1 VTAERLSRIPEETS
15 IYVVCDTD
23 AAIAAVR
30 PGMKVFDLDFQRKV
44 MGADYDLIPRR
55 TSACR
60 NFGFFYV
67 WKHTG
72 HEYVISI
79 DDDVEPGEGFL
90 DHFAHL
96 GETRALDTAC
106 GVRWL
111 NTLDLLEG
119 CEGLYPRGF
128 PFAERVAGTPAW
140 ARTRTRVACHMGLWD
155 GVLDTHAIDKHL
167 FDDYRRQRTGL
178 RARRHFTRV
187 GTARDPTKFPL
198 CSMNFGFVRDALPL
212 MYQMPMPAE
221 FVDRYPLGR
230 YEDIW
235 AGYIAQSLIALR
247 DEAVTVGAPIVRHV
261 KEGTIDHELH
271 VEHFGTLLSPYLFG
285 VVDEA
290 VPDVRV
296 ASYVEMYAHLCD
308 LVLTRGD
315 AIRRRLAIPGSFWR
329 YIESCFRAISRWCA
343 PQLISGS

>member
-1 VTAERLSRIPEETS
+1 MRGAQCAVVIPSCRTVTAERLSRIPEDTS

-30 PGMKVFDLDFQRKV
+30 PGMKVFDLAFQRKV

-111 NTLDLLEG
+111 NTIPFRNAGVPISWSGWSCATSDGRHSSSHGSSAALEI
-119 CEGLYPRGF
+119 
-128 PFAERVAGTPAW
+128 T
-140 ARTRTRVACHMGLWD
+140 T
-155 GVLDTHAIDKHL
+155 
-167 FDDYRRQRTGL
+167 
-178 RARRHFTRV
+178 
-187 GTARDPTKFPL
+187 TA
-198 CSMNFGFVRDALPL
+198 
-212 MYQMPMPAE
+212 
-221 FVDRYPLGR
+221 
-230 YEDIW
+230 
-235 AGYIAQSLIALR
+235 
-247 DEAVTVGAPIVRHV
+247 
-261 KEGTIDHELH
+261 
-271 VEHFGTLLSPYLFG
+271 
-285 VVDEA
+285 
-290 VPDVRV
+290 
-296 ASYVEMYAHLCD
+296 
-308 LVLTRGD
+308 LTRGACGWIGTGTIGAGVD
-315 AIRRRLAIPGSFWR
+315 GTRSSSSASARHASASVNTPPSGACPSDRRS
-329 YIESCFRAISRWCA
+329 SSRDCSTA
-343 PQLISGS
+343 SPHKASKLSSSATPP